1 MFRRIAR
8 QLAVV
13 TLVTI
18 VLLPLSGPMA
28 KADPAPPGSVKVQ
41 RIIDGDTLK
50 VDIEDTSET
59 VRIIGIDTPETVHPN
74 KAVEC
79 FGMEASNRLKNLLDG
94 KAILLQPNPAE
105 DRDRYGRMLRYVEL
119 DGEDIG
125 ASMIRDGYAYS
136 YKQYP
141 HSRLTNYN
149 GLEQE
154 ARAARRG
161 LWAACDNSLE
171 FADIPVGHPYL
182 PAIRWGKDRG
192 VVSGYPDGTFK
203 PETTVN
209 RAEFLKI
216 VLAAKGIDATSGET
230 AAVFRDV
237 ESGAWYAPYVRYA
250 KDSGIIQGYP
260 DGTFKPGQ
268 PVNFAEAL
276 KMAYVAL
283 GFDGNTS
290 AGGEWYQRYLR
301 HAQANSVLFETN
313 VDVSVGMTRKDV
325 VWIVW
330 RLLADSVPE
339 LPRSS
344 SSVHSGPAAA
354 PVSSSPATAN
364 SGCTIK
370 GNISSNKEKIYHVE
384 GCGSYA
390 KTTIDESA
398 GERLFC
404 TEEEALAAGWR
415 KALNCQ

>member
-1 MFRRIAR
+1 MSRRTAR

-13 TLVTI
+13 SLVTI
-18 VLLPLSGPMA
+18 ALLPLSGPMA
-28 KADPAPPGSVKVQ
+28 KADLTPTGSVQVQ

-50 VDIEDTSET
+50 VDIEGTSET

-79 FGMEASNRLKNLLDG
+79 FGMEASKRLKDLLDG
-94 KAILLQPNPAE
+94 KAVLLQPNPAE
-105 DRDRYGRMLRYVEL
+105 DRDQYGRMLRYIEL

-141 HSRLTNYN
+141 HPRLTTYN

-161 LWAACDNSLE
+161 LWAACDSPLE
-171 FADIPVGHPYL
+171 FTDVPAVHPYRA
-182 PAIRWGKDRG
+182 AIRWGKDSG
-192 VVSGYPDGTFK
+192 VLSGYPDGSFK
-203 PETTVN
+203 PEATVN

-230 AAVFRDV
+230 ASTFSDV
-237 ESGAWYAPYVRYA
+237 EPGAWYAPYVRYA

-268 PVNFAEAL
+268 AVNFAEAL

-283 GFDGNTS
+283 GFDGDAS

-301 HAQANSVLFETN
+301 HAQVNSVLFETN

-330 RLLADSVPE
+330 RLLRDNQPE
-339 LPRSS
+339 LPRSA
-344 SSVHSGPAAA
+344 SSVDSGPAAA

-364 SGCTIK
+364 SACTIK
-370 GNISSNKEKIYHVE
+370 GNISSNKEKIYHIE

-398 GERLFC
+398 GERWFC
-404 TEEEALAAGWR
+404 TEQESQAAGWR
-415 KALNCQ
+415 KAGNCP

>member
-1 MFRRIAR
+1 MSRRIAW
-8 QLAVV
+8 QLAIIS
-13 TLVTI
+13 LVTI
-18 VLLPLSGPMA
+18 ALLPISSPMA
-28 KADPAPPGSVKVQ
+28 KADPTPLGSVQVQ
-41 RIIDGDTLK
+41 RVIDGDTLK
-50 VDIEDTSET
+50 VDIAGTGET

-79 FGMEASNRLKNLLDG
+79 FGMEASNRLKGLLDD

-125 ASMIRDGYAYS
+125 AGMIRDGYAHS

-141 HSRLTNYN
+141 HPRLTIYN

-161 LWAACDNSLE
+161 LWAACDSSLE
-171 FADIPVGHPYL
+171 FADVPAVHPYL
-182 PAIRWGKDRG
+182 PAIRWGKDSG
-192 VVSGYPDGTFK
+192 VLSGYPDGTFR
-203 PETTVN
+203 PEATVN

-230 AAVFRDV
+230 TPVFSDV

-250 KDSGIIQGYP
+250 KDSGIIQGYQ

-283 GFDGNTS
+283 GIDGDAS

-301 HAQANSVLFETN
+301 HAQMYSVLFETN
-313 VDVSVGMTRKDV
+313 VDFSIGMTRKDV

-330 RLLADSVPE
+330 RLLTDSQSE
-339 LPRSS
+339 LARSA
-344 SSVHSGPAAA
+344 SSVDSGPGAT
-354 PVSSSPATAN
+354 PVSSSPTTAN
-364 SGCTIK
+364 SACTIK
-370 GNISSNKEKIYHVE
+370 GNISSNKEKLYHVD
-384 GCGSYA
+384 GCRSYTA
-390 KTTIDESA
+390 TRIDETA
-398 GERLFC
+398 GERWFC
-404 TEEEALAAGWR
+404 TEQEAQAAGWR
-415 KALNCQ
+415 KAGNCP